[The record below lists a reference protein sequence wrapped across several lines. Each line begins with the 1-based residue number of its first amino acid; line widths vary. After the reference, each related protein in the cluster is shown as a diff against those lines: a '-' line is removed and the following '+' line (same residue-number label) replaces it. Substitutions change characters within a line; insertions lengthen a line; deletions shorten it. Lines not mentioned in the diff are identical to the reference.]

1 MGGIRRQIGMS
12 WKRSRFASSLMSLW
26 GEAAPVPSAES
37 RIKLIRQ
44 AMLDSLANLGESPL
58 LTRVYARVLYATDI
72 QALWYL
78 RGDLMNL
85 LADWNGESVAKT
97 RLVVITSMFNGLL
110 PAAQKPRPSRL
121 HR

>member
-1 MGGIRRQIGMS
+1 MS

-44 AMLDSLANLGESPL
+44 AMLDSLDELGESSH
-58 LTRVYARVLYATDI
+58 LTRVQARVLYATDI

-85 LADWNGESVAKT
+85 LADLNGESAAKAH
-97 RLVVITSMFNGLL
+97 LVQITNMFNGLL
-110 PAAQKPRPSRL
+110 PAAQKSRPSRF

>member
-1 MGGIRRQIGMS
+1 MS

-26 GEAAPVPSAES
+26 GETAPAPSTES

-44 AMLDSLANLGESPL
+44 AMLDSLNDLGDSAQ
-58 LTRVYARVLYATDI
+58 LTRVQARVLYATDI

-85 LADWNGESVAKT
+85 LAALNGEFAAKAH
-97 RLVVITSMFNGLL
+97 LVQITSMFNGLL
-110 PAAQKPRPSRL
+110 PAAQMSRPSRL

>member
-1 MGGIRRQIGMS
+1 
-12 WKRSRFASSLMSLW
+12 MSLW
-26 GEAAPVPSAES
+26 GEAAPIPSAES

-44 AMLDSLANLGESPL
+44 AMLDSLEDLGESSHMS
-58 LTRVYARVLYATDI
+58 RVQARVLYATDI

-85 LADWNGESVAKT
+85 LADVNGESAAKAH
-97 RLVVITSMFNGLL
+97 LVQITSMFNGLL
-110 PAAQKPRPSRL
+110 PAAQKSRPSRF